1 MSSNPDFDRWYAAK
15 SARFLVEPSHRLE
28 TFGNTLVNYHLVSE
42 LDDHP
47 GKVRIREGRLE
58 AHQPLVITP
67 NFSPLEIEGLG
78 DEAKAYLEFL
88 KENEKNLRIL
98 QYGYHLKSDNFSEQ
112 IVTDRLSVVTERVKD
127 EVVASN
133 DKFAAVVQCVDEPW
147 DVALVELWLR
157 EVNRSAKGNIDELQK
172 NGKLFCHGKTDEDH
186 CDCEPEGRRRQDHDR
201 REPRRGAFGAQAG
214 GPGRGPRSAGA
225 CDARAGA

>member
-15 SARFLVEPSHRLE
+15 SARFLLEPSHRLE
-28 TFGNTLVNYHLVSE
+28 TFSNTLVNDHLVAE
-42 LDDHP
+42 LADHP

-67 NFSPLEIEGLG
+67 HVAEIETEGLG

-88 KENEKNLRIL
+88 KENEKDLRIL

-112 IVTDRLSVVTERVKD
+112 IVTDRLSVVTERVKS
-127 EVVASN
+127 EVLASN
-133 DKFAAVVQCVDEPW
+133 DKFAAVVQCVDDPW

-157 EVNRSAKGNIDELQK
+157 EVNRSARGNIDDLQK
-172 NGKLFCHGKTDEDH
+172 SGKLF
-186 CDCEPEGRRRQDHDR
+186 
-201 REPRRGAFGAQAG
+201 
-214 GPGRGPRSAGA
+214 
-225 CDARAGA
+225 

>member
-42 LDDHP
+42 LPDNP
-47 GKVRIREGRLE
+47 GKVRVREGRLE

-67 NFSPLEIEGLG
+67 HFAQIEAEGFG
-78 DEAKAYLEFL
+78 DEAKAYLDFL
-88 KENEKNLRIL
+88 KENEQHLRIL
-98 QYGYHLKSDNFSEQ
+98 QYGYHLKSDKYSEQ

-157 EVNRSAKGNIDELQK
+157 EVTRSAGGNIKELQQK
-172 NGKLFCHGKTDEDH
+172 GKLF
-186 CDCEPEGRRRQDHDR
+186 
-201 REPRRGAFGAQAG
+201 
-214 GPGRGPRSAGA
+214 
-225 CDARAGA
+225 

>member
-42 LDDHP
+42 LPDHP
-47 GKVRIREGRLE
+47 GKVRVREGRLE
-58 AHQPLVITP
+58 AHKPLVITP
-67 NFSPLEIEGLG
+67 HVADVEMEGFG

-88 KENEKNLRIL
+88 KENEKSLRIL

-127 EVVASN
+127 EVIASN

-172 NGKLFCHGKTDEDH
+172 NGKLF
-186 CDCEPEGRRRQDHDR
+186 
-201 REPRRGAFGAQAG
+201 
-214 GPGRGPRSAGA
+214 
-225 CDARAGA
+225 

>member
-28 TFGNTLVNYHLVSE
+28 TFGNTLVNYHLISE
-42 LDDHP
+42 LPDRP
-47 GKVRIREGRLE
+47 GKVRVREGRLE

-67 NFSPLEIEGLG
+67 HVADVEMEGFG
-78 DEAKAYLEFL
+78 DEARAYLEFL
-88 KENEKNLRIL
+88 KENERNLRIL

-112 IVTDRLSVVTERVKD
+112 IVTDRLSVVTERVKE
-127 EVVASN
+127 EVLASN

-157 EVNRSAKGNIDELQK
+157 EVNRSAGGNIKELQQK
-172 NGKLFCHGKTDEDH
+172 GKLF
-186 CDCEPEGRRRQDHDR
+186 
-201 REPRRGAFGAQAG
+201 
-214 GPGRGPRSAGA
+214 
-225 CDARAGA
+225 

>member
-47 GKVRIREGRLE
+47 GKVRVREGRLE
-58 AHQPLVITP
+58 AHQPLVVTP
-67 NFSPLEIEGLG
+67 HFAPIETEGLG
-78 DEAKAYLEFL
+78 DEARAYLEFL

-112 IVTDRLSVVTERVKD
+112 IVTDRLSVVTERVKS
-127 EVVASN
+127 EVIASN

-157 EVNRSAKGNIDELQK
+157 EVNRSARGNIDDLQK
-172 NGKLFCHGKTDEDH
+172 SGKLF
-186 CDCEPEGRRRQDHDR
+186 
-201 REPRRGAFGAQAG
+201 
-214 GPGRGPRSAGA
+214 
-225 CDARAGA
+225 

>member
-15 SARFLVEPSHRLE
+15 SARFVLEPSHRLE

-47 GKVRIREGRLE
+47 GKIRVREGRLE

-67 NFSPLEIEGLG
+67 HFQEVEFEGFG
-78 DEAKAYLEFL
+78 DEAREYFEFL
-88 KENEKNLRIL
+88 KRNEEHLRIL

-112 IVTDRLSVVTERVKD
+112 IVTDRLSVVVERVKRAVID
-127 EVVASN
+127 SN
-133 DKFAAVVQCVDEPW
+133 DKFSAVIQCVDEPW

-157 EVNRSAKGNIDELQK
+157 EIKRSARGNIDELQA
-172 NGKLFCHGKTDEDH
+172 NGKLF
-186 CDCEPEGRRRQDHDR
+186 
-201 REPRRGAFGAQAG
+201 
-214 GPGRGPRSAGA
+214 
-225 CDARAGA
+225 

>member
-88 KENEKNLRIL
+88 KENESDLRIL
-98 QYGYHLKSDNFSEQ
+98 RYGYHLKSDNFSEQ
-112 IVTDRLSVVTERVKD
+112 IVTDRLSVVTERVKS
-127 EVVASN
+127 EVLATG

-157 EVNRSAKGNIDELQK
+157 EVHRSARGYIAELQK
-172 NGKLFCHGKTDEDH
+172 SGKLF
-186 CDCEPEGRRRQDHDR
+186 
-201 REPRRGAFGAQAG
+201 
-214 GPGRGPRSAGA
+214 
-225 CDARAGA
+225 

>member
-42 LDDHP
+42 LPDRP
-47 GKVRIREGRLE
+47 GKIRVREGRLE

-67 NFSPLEIEGLG
+67 HVADIEMDGFG
-78 DEAKAYLEFL
+78 DEAKAYFEFL

-98 QYGYHLKSDNFSEQ
+98 QYGYQLKSDNYSEQ
-112 IVTDRLSVVTERVKD
+112 IVTDRLSVVTERVKN
-127 EVVASN
+127 EVIASN

-157 EVNRSAKGNIDELQK
+157 EVNRSARGNIDELQK
-172 NGKLFCHGKTDEDH
+172 SGKLF
-186 CDCEPEGRRRQDHDR
+186 
-201 REPRRGAFGAQAG
+201 
-214 GPGRGPRSAGA
+214 
-225 CDARAGA
+225 